1 MGDRGT
7 AMTLSIAGD
16 IGKGTHSL
24 SVDFSIEPG
33 EVVGIV
39 GRNGAGKTTL
49 IETIAGIV
57 PMVTGSVEWNGTD
70 WDNAAR
76 KMWVS
81 PEERRCAVVFQDLRL
96 FPHMAAMQNVAFG
109 LRARGV
115 SKGEAHSVAMQKLH
129 VVGAEHLADRQASV
143 LSGGEAQRVALARAI
158 ATDPA
163 VLLLDEPLSAIDAAS
178 KESLREVVATVL
190 QQFTGIALLVSH
202 DPTDV
207 ATLATRTISLGG

>member
-1 MGDRGT
+1 MS
-7 AMTLSIAGD
+7 LSVAGE

-24 SVDFSIEPG
+24 SVDFSIELG

-57 PMVTGSVEWNGTD
+57 PMVTGSVALNGTD
-70 WDNAAR
+70 WDNAPR
-76 KMWVS
+76 NVWVT

-96 FPHMAAMQNVAFG
+96 FPHMTAIQNVAFG
-109 LRARGV
+109 LRARGM
-115 SKGEAHSVAMQKLH
+115 SKGEANILAAQKLQ
-129 VVGAEHLADRQASV
+129 VVGAEHLVGRRASV

-178 KESLREVVATVL
+178 KEPLREVVATVL

-207 ATLATRTISLGG
+207 ATLATHTITLGG

>member
-1 MGDRGT
+1 
-7 AMTLSIAGD
+7 MTLSVAGD
-16 IGKGTHSL
+16 IGKGTYSL
-24 SVDFSIEPG
+24 SVDFLIEPG

-57 PMVTGSVEWNGTD
+57 PMVTGSVALNGTD
-70 WDNAAR
+70 WDNAPLNV
-76 KMWVS
+76 WVT
-81 PEERRCAVVFQDLRL
+81 PEERRCSVVFQDLRL
-96 FPHMAAMQNVAFG
+96 FPHMTAQQNVAFG
-109 LRARGV
+109 LRARGM
-115 SKGEAHSVAMQKLH
+115 SKGLANNLAAQKLQ
-129 VVGAEHLADRQASV
+129 VVGAEHLADRRASE
-143 LSGGEAQRVALARAI
+143 LSGGEAQRVALARAV

-178 KESLREVVATVL
+178 RELVREVLATVL

-207 ATLATRTISLGG
+207 ATLATRTVTLGD

>member
-1 MGDRGT
+1 
-7 AMTLSIAGD
+7 MTLSVAGD
-16 IGKGTHSL
+16 IGKGTYSL
-24 SVDFSIEPG
+24 SVDFLIEPG

-57 PMVTGSVEWNGTD
+57 PMVTGSVALNGTD
-70 WDNAAR
+70 WDNAPLNV
-76 KMWVS
+76 WVT

-96 FPHMAAMQNVAFG
+96 FPHMTAMQNVAFG
-109 LRARGV
+109 LRARGM
-115 SKGEAHSVAMQKLH
+115 SKGLAKNLAVQKLQ
-129 VVGAEHLADRQASV
+129 VVGAEHLADRRASE

-158 ATDPA
+158 AIDPA

-178 KESLREVVATVL
+178 KEPVREVLATVL

-207 ATLATRTISLGG
+207 ATLATRTVTLGD

>member
-1 MGDRGT
+1 
-7 AMTLSIAGD
+7 MTLSVAGE

-57 PMVTGSVEWNGTD
+57 PMVAGSVALNSTY
-70 WDNAAR
+70 WDNAAK
-76 KMWVS
+76 KMWVT

-96 FPHMAAMQNVAFG
+96 FPHMTAMQNVAFG
-109 LRARGV
+109 LRARGM
-115 SKGEAHSVAMQKLH
+115 SKGEANNVAAQKLQ
-129 VVGAEHLADRQASV
+129 VVGAEHLIDRRASV

-178 KESLREVVATVL
+178 KEPLREVVATVL

-202 DPTDV
+202 DPADV
-207 ATLATRTISLGG
+207 ESLATRTVTLGD

>member
-1 MGDRGT
+1 
-7 AMTLSIAGD
+7 MTLSIAGD

-57 PMVTGSVEWNGTD
+57 PMVTGSVVRNGTD

-81 PEERRCAVVFQDLRL
+81 PEKRRCAVVFQDLRL
-96 FPHMAAMQNVAFG
+96 FPHMTAMQNVAFG
-109 LRARGV
+109 LRARGM
-115 SKGEAHSVAMQKLH
+115 SKGEAHNVAMQKLR

>member
-1 MGDRGT
+1 
-7 AMTLSIAGD
+7 MTLSVAGD
-16 IGKGTHSL
+16 IGKGTYSL
-24 SVDFSIEPG
+24 SVDFLIEPG

-57 PMVTGSVEWNGTD
+57 PMVTGSVALNGTD
-70 WDNAAR
+70 WDNAPLNV
-76 KMWVS
+76 WVT

-96 FPHMAAMQNVAFG
+96 FPHMTAQQNVAFG
-109 LRARGV
+109 LRARGM
-115 SKGEAHSVAMQKLH
+115 SKGLANNLAVKKLQ
-129 VVGAEHLADRQASV
+129 VVGAEHLADRRASE

-158 ATDPA
+158 AINPG

-178 KESLREVVATVL
+178 KEPVREVLATVL

-207 ATLATRTISLGG
+207 ATLATRTVTLGD

>member
-1 MGDRGT
+1 MGDRGNT
-7 AMTLSIAGD
+7 MTLSVAGD
-16 IGKGTHSL
+16 IGKGTYSL

-57 PMVTGSVEWNGTD
+57 PMVAGSVALNGTD
-70 WDNAAR
+70 WDNAPR
-76 KMWVS
+76 NVWMT

-96 FPHMAAMQNVAFG
+96 FPHMTAIQNVAFG
-109 LRARGV
+109 LRARGM
-115 SKGEAHSVAMQKLH
+115 SKGEANILAAQKLQ
-129 VVGAEHLADRQASV
+129 VVGAEHLADRRASV

-178 KESLREVVATVL
+178 KEPLREVVATVL
-190 QQFTGIALLVSH
+190 RQFTGIALLVSH

-207 ATLATRTISLGG
+207 ATLATRTITLGG

>member
-1 MGDRGT
+1 MGDRGN
-7 AMTLSIAGD
+7 AMTLSVAGD
-16 IGKGTHSL
+16 IGKGTYSL
-24 SVDFSIEPG
+24 SVDFLIEPG

-57 PMVTGSVEWNGTD
+57 PMVTGSVALNGTD

-76 KMWVS
+76 EIWVT
-81 PEERRCAVVFQDLRL
+81 PEERRCSVVFQDLRL
-96 FPHMAAMQNVAFG
+96 FPHMTAQQNVAFG
-109 LRARGV
+109 LRARGM
-115 SKGEAHSVAMQKLH
+115 SKGLANNLAVQKLQ
-129 VVGAEHLADRQASV
+129 VVGAENLADRRASE

-158 ATDPA
+158 AIDPA

-178 KESLREVVATVL
+178 KEPVREVLATVL

-202 DPTDV
+202 DPADV
-207 ATLATRTISLGG
+207 ATLATRTVTLHD